1 MKALIQRVKE
11 ASVIIDGEVVGEIAK
26 GLVVFVGVDRND
38 SQQDLEY
45 LVDKV
50 VNLRIFAD
58 DNSKFNISAVEIK
71 AELLIVS
78 QFTLIADTRKG
89 RRPSFIEAA
98 PPEMA
103 ESLFNLFVIRARSSG
118 LKVETG
124 RFQEHMLVKIDNDGP
139 VTILLDSK
147 NKFG

>member
-1 MKALIQRVKE
+1 MKALVQRVKE
-11 ASVIIDGEVVGEIAK
+11 ASVSIDGEVVGEIAK

-50 VNLRIFAD
+50 VKLRIFAD
-58 DNSKFNISAVEIK
+58 ENSKFNISAVEIK